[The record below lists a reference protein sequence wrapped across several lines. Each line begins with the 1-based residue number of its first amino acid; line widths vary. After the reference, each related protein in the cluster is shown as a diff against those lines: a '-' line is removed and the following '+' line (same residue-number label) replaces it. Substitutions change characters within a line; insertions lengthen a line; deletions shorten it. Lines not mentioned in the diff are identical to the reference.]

1 MNVNHKK
8 QTQLR
13 GTITGKNS
21 NTFGRLVGKRPE
33 FEKKKQS
40 MNRKIFNLDNIKF
53 SSPTIALHFPF

>member
-21 NTFGRLVGKRPE
+21 NTFGRLAGKRPE
-33 FEKKKQS
+33 FKKKTEHEW
-40 MNRKIFNLDNIKF
+40 KDL
-53 SSPTIALHFPF
+53 